1 MMKRYIATAS
11 RLMSPQST
19 KDSQYAPIDFA
30 FSQKVLPQIVGPAEA
45 ISDLVDDLVD
55 KCSQLKTTK
64 KQLDRM
70 KVFGK
75 DSGFYQY
82 FI

>member
-1 MMKRYIATAS
+1 
-11 RLMSPQST
+11 LMSLQS
-19 KDSQYAPIDFA
+19 KDSQYAPLDYA
-30 FSQKVLPQIVGPAEA
+30 FSQKVLPQITGPTEMVGEL
-45 ISDLVDDLVD
+45 IEDLSD

-70 KVFGK
+70 KEFGK